1 MKIECFSFPDFSW
14 THLLYLISF
23 QCSML
28 PPCAASP
35 LDCRLLKA
43 IRKSFK
49 ILLYVTEHKNVGK
62 Y

>member
-49 ILLYVTEHKNVGK
+49 ILLYVTEH
-62 Y
+62 